1 MFLTVIEARTEE
13 VLVSSDQDTV
23 GESTEPVVEVVE
35 LNKIQQIEKNCKF
48 IIVLNNFNG
57 EYRSPC

>member
-35 LNKIQQIEKNCKF
+35 LIKF
-48 IIVLNNFNG
+48 S
-57 EYRSPC
+57 R